1 MTGVGKAVAH
11 YQNKTITVFIK
22 TLNSKQLDTSTRIAS
37 LYREREIEI
46 RNFVAEH
53 LVRGKVE
60 LTISVEERGGTLSG
74 VQRLNSSAIHHYI
87 EELRQV
93 GLDVDAEGVDL
104 ATLLRLP
111 GVLEASEPEMSE
123 LSEGEWQ
130 AVRETLVEALAEV
143 RSFRAQEGVMLY
155 EVLERRIRT
164 IETLLGE
171 VDLPEAERIETIR
184 QRLEE
189 ALGKLSPEGIDRGRL
204 EQELIYYIDKL
215 DINEEK
221 DRLRHHL
228 GYFIEVMDLPEGQQ
242 GKTLGFIAQEIGRE
256 INTLGSK
263 SNHAALQQIVVKMKD
278 ELEQIKEQSL
288 NVL

>member
-22 TLNSKQLDTSTRIAS
+22 TLNSKQLDTSTRIAN